1 MPQVPPIAPNPSS
14 AFCRCTLLAAGPA
27 DHGITRPAPRLR
39 YIYSMLNHASHHLL
53 QRRLNGEPLHAL
65 AAEFGLSQPVMS
77 RLLTVAHAG
86 CDDIRL
92 SRRGRERIR
101 ECLCCG
107 IPVISWHNGVRMC
120 AACRRGEPLSDGG
133 VGAAL

>member
-1 MPQVPPIAPNPSS
+1 MPQVPPHRPKPQLGILPLHPP
-14 AFCRCTLLAAGPA
+14 RRRPG